1 MSILDQLL
9 GGSDRES
16 VNAES
21 NSSDFDFGAAPG
33 FALGASDIL
42 RSSNRED
49 DNGDMESNDFVG
61 IGDVGLGFASPIVI
75 GTSSSSESASA
86 SSVDGDNGG
95 LLGGLL

>member
-9 GGSDRES
+9 GGSDSES
-16 VNAES
+16 ANVES

-42 RSSNRED
+42 RSSSSD
-49 DNGDMESNDFVG
+49 GDDMESNDFVG
-61 IGDVGLGFASPIVI
+61 IGDVGLGFASPIMI
-75 GTSSSSESASA
+75 GTSSSSDSASA
-86 SSVDGDNGG
+86 NSVDGDNGG

>member
-9 GGSDRES
+9 GGSDSES
-16 VNAES
+16 ANAES
-21 NSSDFDFGAAPG
+21 NSSNFDFGAAPG

-42 RSSNRED
+42 RSSSSD
-49 DNGDMESNDFVG
+49 DGDMEQNDFVG
-61 IGDVGLGFASPIVI
+61 IGDVGLGFSSPIVI
-75 GTSSSSESASA
+75 GTSQSSESASA